1 MKSTFGWIVLRVI
14 KGYCPQQREWV
25 VPIRKAWGLA
35 KNQRLT
41 PTLQRKLCCTAVETG
56 SFEKASALAG
66 EWGCAVSDDAIR
78 SCVVALGEKAH
89 NAPLSTPCTD
99 KAGPQDVLVIM
110 MDGWMARHRGNDWG
124 KKKRVQ
130 GQERIHWHE
139 IKSAIIYRLK
149 DRAKISPK
157 RHALLSK
164 HVVAVPA
171 ETDPVDFG
179 RRVQDEAR
187 RMGLGEARFVYVVMD
202 GGIWLWN
209 IYEDRFK
216 PCAVGTL
223 DFYHASQHLHLL
235 AAELFREN
243 KDDART
249 WCAEIL
255 HSLKHHSTQKLFN
268 TLSELLTDPPRQ
280 EETTLSAIKS
290 ASAYFDDHKNHM
302 DYPRAAKAGLPIG
315 SGSMESQCS
324 QFQNRFKRRGQFW
337 MKEGFAGL
345 LEVSARH
352 QNGELRSLWA
362 A

>member
-1 MKSTFGWIVLRVI
+1 MLRVI
-14 KGYCPQQREWV
+14 KGYCSPKKKWI

-56 SFEKASALAG
+56 SFEKASALAA
-66 EWGCAVSDDAIR
+66 EWGCAISDDTIR
-78 SCVVALGEKAH
+78 SCVVSLGEKALTS
-89 NAPLSTPCTD
+89 PLAEACAG
-99 KAGPQDVLVIM
+99 KAGREDVLVLM
-110 MDGWMARHRGNDWG
+110 MDGWLARHRGKDWG
-124 KKKRVQ
+124 KKSRAD

-149 DRAKISPK
+149 DQAKVSPK
-157 RHALLSK
+157 RRALLSK

-179 RRVQDEAR
+179 RRVHDEAI
-187 RMGLGEARFVYVVMD
+187 RMGLGEARLVYVVLD
-202 GGIWLWN
+202 GAIWLWN
-209 IYEDRFK
+209 IFEDRFQQ
-216 PCAVGTL
+216 CAIGTL

-255 HSLKHHSTQKLFN
+255 HSLKHHSTRKLFK
-268 TLSELLTDPPRQ
+268 TLSELLADPPCQ
-280 EETTLSAIKS
+280 EESTISAIES
-290 ASAYFDDHKNHM
+290 AKAYFDDHKNHM
-302 DYPRAAKAGLPIG
+302 DYPRAAKARLPIG

-337 MKEGFAGL
+337 MKKGFAGL
-345 LEVSARH
+345 LEVSVRH